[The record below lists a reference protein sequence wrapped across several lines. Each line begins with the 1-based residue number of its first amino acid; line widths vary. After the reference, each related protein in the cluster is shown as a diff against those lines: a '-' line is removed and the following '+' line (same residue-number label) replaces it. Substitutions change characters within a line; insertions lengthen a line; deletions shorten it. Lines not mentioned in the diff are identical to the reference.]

1 MREREREREGEGGR
15 GGGREGER
23 KSEMMLATYTYL
35 YSIWYTVRKHN
46 YTSSH
51 TVKIYIMCTM
61 KIYTLSVH
69 ALYSYPASN
78 LSNKTVEGIVHALS
92 CLR

>member
-1 MREREREREGEGGR
+1 MREK
-15 GGGREGER
+15 ER
-23 KSEMMLATYTYL
+23 KKKSKKMMLAAYTYMYL
-35 YSIWYTVRKHN
+35 YSIHCGYRYTVRIHN

-92 CLR
+92 CLS